1 MKTPA
6 FPLRAHIL
14 FSIAVL
20 ATLTTCTAFS
30 QFQNFVTATADKLMD
45 GDREL
50 RFISVNIPN
59 LHYLED
65 YLPFAGTNPWRL
77 PDEFE
82 IRDALTTV
90 NQMGG
95 KVARIYV
102 FSVKK
107 PSDTPDIIRHVRA
120 PGVFDEEAFRT
131 FDKVLQVA
139 NEVGVRLIIPFVD
152 NWHWWGGPQEYAT
165 FRGKTKEEF
174 WTDQQ
179 LINDF
184 KKTLAFIINRTN
196 TFTGIP
202 YREDKAILA
211 WETGN
216 ELAAPFSWTREIAAY
231 VKSLDKN
238 HLLADGALGRGLSQE
253 ALDDPN
259 LDILSSHHYGNPDAS
274 LERIVNNQTL
284 AKGRKPYFVGEY
296 GIVPTDGLRI
306 LTDTIINQGLTGGLL
321 WSLRFRNRD
330 GGFYY
335 HYEYANVAAYRWP
348 GFANGASYD
357 ERLVLA
363 LLREKAWQ
371 IDGTTAPRLPAPVT
385 PELLEIRNV
394 GEISWKGSVGATS
407 YLLERKAEQDTSW
420 TTVGD
425 PIDES
430 RYQYRPLFAD
440 ETAEI
445 GKMYFYRLKAKNEA
459 GMSEPSTAVGPVL
472 VTTKKFVDEMENF
485 DRVFQK
491 DGSMRLL
498 SLQDIRKA
506 KEDRSRLAG
515 AAGSYIVYTVPP
527 SAYDFR
533 VDAFAADLEREVQIL
548 SSSDGTTF
556 APAKTEKETFSFAN
570 NDYGFFHAISF
581 RPKDIPPGTTHIK
594 VVLEGNLQIG
604 RIEYSHK

>member
-1 MKTPA
+1 MA
-6 FPLRAHIL
+6 G
-14 FSIAVL
+14 
-20 ATLTTCTAFS
+20 TAFS
-30 QFQNFVTATADKLMD
+30 QFQNFVTAKADKLMD

-77 PDEFE
+77 PDEYE

-95 KVARIYV
+95 KVTRTYV
-102 FSVKK
+102 FSVRKQN
-107 PSDTPDIIRHVRA
+107 DTPDIVRHVKE

-139 NEVGVRLIIPFVD
+139 NEVGVRLIVPFVD
-152 NWHWWGGPQEYAT
+152 NWHWWGGPAEYAA
-165 FRGKTKEEF
+165 FRGKSKEDF
-174 WTDQQ
+174 WTDPQ
-179 LINDF
+179 LIDDF
-184 KKTLAFIINRTN
+184 KRTVAFVINRTN
-196 TFTGIP
+196 TLTGVP

-238 HLLADGALGRGLSQE
+238 HLLVDGALGRGFSQE

-259 LDILSSHHYGNPDAS
+259 LDIVSSHHYGNPDVS
-274 LERIVNNQTL
+274 LERIVVNRAM
-284 AKGRKPYFVGEY
+284 AKGKKPYFVGEY
-296 GIVPTDGLRI
+296 GIVPADALRI
-306 LTDTIINQGLTGGLL
+306 LTDTIINEGLAGGLL

-335 HYEYANVAAYRWP
+335 HYEYNNVSSYRWP

-371 IDGTTAPRLPAPVT
+371 IDGLTAPPLPIPAP
-385 PELLEIRNV
+385 PELLEIRSV
-394 GEISWKGSVGATS
+394 GEISWKGSVGASS
-407 YLLERKAEQDTSW
+407 YILERKTEKDTSW
-420 TTVGD
+420 TVIGD
-425 PIDES
+425 AVDES

-440 ETAEI
+440 ETAVAGES
-445 GKMYFYRLKAKNEA
+445 YSYRLKAKNEA
-459 GMSEPSTAVGPVL
+459 GVSEPSGVVGPVR
-472 VTTKKFVDEMENF
+472 VITKKFVDEMENF
-485 DRVFQK
+485 DKVFQK
-491 DGSMRLL
+491 DSALRLL
-498 SLQDIRKA
+498 TFQDIRRA
-506 KEDRSRLAG
+506 KEDRSRLTG
-515 AAGSYIVYTVPP
+515 AAGSYIVYAVPP
-527 SAYDFR
+527 TAYNFR
-533 VDAFAADLEREVQIL
+533 VDAFAANPDREVQL
-548 SSSDGTTF
+548 YTSSDGITF
-556 APAKTEKETFSFAN
+556 APSDTAKETITFPK

-581 RPKDIPPGTTHIK
+581 RLKEIPKGTTYIK
-594 VVLEGNLQIG
+594 VVLDGTLQIG
-604 RIEYSHK
+604 RIEFSYR